1 MRRRPL
7 LALVAVAGLAGA
19 VLLMPVF
26 AHEGHGK
33 TETSS
38 FDPYAPKRVS
48 PETAL
53 AIGLATAEVDFAE
66 VEDVLRL
73 TGIVRPVPDR
83 VHAVAPQYAGII
95 RKINVQPGDTVRAGD
110 AIVEVE
116 SPDLARNIVE
126 LRRLEAEYQKLQA
139 DAKQALASIRS
150 LEIEVPATEKG
161 ADLAEAEAQRLEAS
175 GEAVS
180 ANLLAQRR
188 GDALRQRADAQLKA
202 VALEQARVNVE
213 SMRSQ
218 VESAAHS
225 IEAVRALVPT
235 GDVGVER
242 AAATGA
248 PGTIAFHSPIDGVV
262 SQRTGVVGQGVDAG
276 STILVI
282 ADFAQVQI
290 DGEVPESLLSR
301 LTAAQSLQVRI
312 RGSSDAALL
321 SDGTVRFI
329 SPVIDASKRT
339 AHVIID
345 AANPSGKLKQG
356 QFVELAVVLS
366 ANDTAVVVPA
376 SAIVREGPMEFVFVK
391 EGEFFKKRDVATGV
405 RDDRIVEIRQGL
417 VPGDVVATGG
427 AFSLSQLRGVTV
439 GPAPATPAAP
449 AESDGHGHSHD

>member
-1 MRRRPL
+1 MRRRTF
-7 LALVAVAGLAGA
+7 LALVAVAGLAGSA
-19 VLLMPVF
+19 LLVPVF

-53 AIGLATAEVDFAE
+53 AIGLTTAEVDFGE

-73 TGIVRPVPDR
+73 TGIVRPAPDR

-95 RKINVQPGDTVRAGD
+95 RKVNVQPGDTVRAGD

-116 SPDLARNIVE
+116 SPDLAKNIVE
-126 LRRLEAEYQKLQA
+126 LRRLEAEYQKMLA
-139 DAKQALASIRS
+139 DAKQAEAAVRS
-150 LEIEVPATEKG
+150 LEIEVPSTAKS

-188 GDALRQRADAQLKA
+188 GEALRQRADAQLKA
-202 VALEQARVNVE
+202 VSLEQARVNVE
-213 SMRSQ
+213 SLRSQ

-235 GDVGVER
+235 ANTGVER
-242 AAATGA
+242 AAASGA

-262 SQRTGVVGQGVDAG
+262 SERTGVVGQGVEAG
-276 STILVI
+276 ATILVI
-282 ADFAQVQI
+282 ADFAQVQV
-290 DGEVPESLLSR
+290 DGEVPESLLAR
-301 LTAAQSLQVRI
+301 LTAGSTMRVRI
-312 RGSSDAALL
+312 RGSSDAALHGE
-321 SDGTVRFI
+321 GTVRFV

-339 AHVIID
+339 AHVVID
-345 AANPSGKLKQG
+345 AANPNGALRQG

-366 ANDTAVVVPA
+366 ANETAVVVPT
-376 SAIVREGPMEFVFVK
+376 SAIVKEGPTEFVFVK
-391 EGEFFKKRDVATGV
+391 EGEYFKKRDVAIGV
-405 RDDRIVEIRQGL
+405 RDDRVVEIKQGL
-417 VPGDVVATGG
+417 VPGDVVASGG